1 MTIKIAY
8 HKLFSIEHSLQCH
21 FFQRETP
28 LERKLENPSVIGR
41 TRQAH
46 YFFLIVCIFYSF

>member
-21 FFQRETP
+21 FFPKGNFPREKTG
-28 LERKLENPSVIGR
+28 NPSVIGR

-46 YFFLIVCIFYSF
+46 YFFLIVWIFY